1 MSWIVPVVLLLH
13 RSSHL
18 GFGLCT
24 GDLAVPTTVGANRGL
39 DVRVIVV
46 KAACPACLHNV
57 SFLARPVIPQP
68 LRETICSV
76 IERRFRE
83 IVALYAGAIRR
94 LCAAYARDPA
104 DREDLFQD
112 IFLAIWKALPGF
124 RGDSSERTW
133 LYRVA
138 HNVALTW
145 QSRDRRTRDRRRDL
159 DEARTQASEP
169 PDARRAVLV
178 DMVGRLS
185 PVDRQLVILWLEGLT
200 MPEIEEVS
208 GIRAGTVA
216 VRLTRIRKRLTEM
229 IGSAEVRNG

>member
-1 MSWIVPVVLLLH
+1 LSLALKILVKPVL
-13 RSSHL
+13 
-18 GFGLCT
+18 
-24 GDLAVPTTVGANRGL
+24 
-39 DVRVIVV
+39 
-46 KAACPACLHNV
+46 PAHNV
-57 SFLARPVIPQP
+57 SFFEAACNSAAPRK
-68 LRETICSV
+68 TICSV

-112 IFLAIWKALPGF
+112 ILLAIWKALPGF

-145 QSRDRRTRDRRRDL
+145 QSRDRRTRDQRRDL
-159 DEARTQASEP
+159 DEARMQASEP

-178 DMVGRLS
+178 DMVARLS
-185 PVDRQLVILWLEGLT
+185 PVDRQLVILWLEGLS

-216 VRLTRIRKRLTEM
+216 VRLTRIRKRLAEM